1 VVGTAAIRADD
12 PGKGAGAGYGE
23 EIPDAALHT
32 WGLDSR
38 QKTKPDSIL
47 RAAGRFKSVV
57 LRPTVTVAAGSD
69 VGRARTIHQP
79 AHEKCFIA
87 NSVNFPVECEP
98 EIVSGG

>member
-38 QKTKPDSIL
+38 QKTKPGLIL
-47 RAAGRFKSVV
+47 CADGQQS
-57 LRPTVTVAAGSD
+57 
-69 VGRARTIHQP
+69 
-79 AHEKCFIA
+79 
-87 NSVNFPVECEP
+87 
-98 EIVSGG
+98 VSG